1 LTQVVHMTHL
11 RTDLSLIPDQEMND
25 WIEDILENTHYRDI
39 KVLNQKLGE
48 AIKSHDTETTHETMT
63 KSCDKCNKMY
73 PEYIDQCDCGNSNL
87 EMFQVHYNA
96 V

>member
-1 LTQVVHMTHL
+1 MTEVVHMTHL

-63 KSCDKCNKMY
+63 KVATNATKCIPN
-73 PEYIDQCDCGNSNL
+73 I
-87 EMFQVHYNA
+87 
-96 V
+96 